1 MPLYEYLEGD
11 RIVER
16 VLPVARRDAYPGRIK
31 VPRRVSVCH
40 RGEPSQGEAVLNGWK
55 DCEERDGTEAVRQT
69 AASLG
74 LSREQVKQAWL
85 APDPVDP
92 MARLNGVAA

>member
-1 MPLYEYLEGD
+1 M
-11 RIVER
+11 
-16 VLPVARRDAYPGRIK
+16 
-31 VPRRVSVCH
+31 CH
-40 RGEPSQGEAVLNGWK
+40 KGEPSHAEVTLQGGKE
-55 DCEERDGTEAVRQT
+55 CEEKDGTEAVRQT

-74 LSREQVKQAWL
+74 MSREQVKQAWL